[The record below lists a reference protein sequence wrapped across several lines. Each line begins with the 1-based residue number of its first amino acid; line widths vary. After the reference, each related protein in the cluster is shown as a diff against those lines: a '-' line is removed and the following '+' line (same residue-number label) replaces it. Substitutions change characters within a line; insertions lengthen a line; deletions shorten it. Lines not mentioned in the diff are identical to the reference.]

1 MTALKLADFML
12 STIDIVKKSMYT
24 NINLRRDRKHS
35 LKFCMETQ
43 GYAQAQDT
51 EEVHILR
58 CVLLT

>member
-1 MTALKLADFML
+1 
-12 STIDIVKKSMYT
+12 
-24 NINLRRDRKHS
+24 
-35 LKFCMETQ
+35 METQ